1 MRATC
6 ARTSLGYVA
15 LVIGAAVTLW
25 RAGVVTECRGSD
37 TTLAIVGAIALAAM
51 LVALT
56 SPRGQ

>member
-1 MRATC
+1 MRATYVDV
-6 ARTSLGYVA
+6 LGYVA

-25 RAGVVTECRGSD
+25 RAGVLNRVPWIN